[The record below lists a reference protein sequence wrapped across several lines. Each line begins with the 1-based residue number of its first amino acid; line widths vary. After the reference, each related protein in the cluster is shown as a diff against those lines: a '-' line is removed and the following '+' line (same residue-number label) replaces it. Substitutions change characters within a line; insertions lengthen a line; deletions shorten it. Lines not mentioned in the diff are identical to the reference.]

1 MRLKWPRYTRNRE
14 KLRHGISRSPRLAH
28 KAPVMQATWNHADDP
43 PLLWPHALRSRAL
56 RVELRF
62 YDTLK

>member
-1 MRLKWPRYTRNRE
+1 MFSQAIISGAHDASKMATLPAKPR
-14 KLRHGISRSPRLAH
+14 KIA
-28 KAPVMQATWNHADDP
+28 AWNHADDP
-43 PLLWPHALRSRAL
+43 PLLWPYALRSRAL